1 MKVKIKKGRCC
12 DALDW
17 KERMEDDLQ
26 RFFGVAAPKKTTTS
40 LISLAHDVWGRVI
53 VCLHGEPTHLSPRF
67 IPSLTQRGQPDSFE
81 PLFEPK

>member
-53 VCLHGEPTHLSPRF
+53 V
-67 IPSLTQRGQPDSFE
+67 
-81 PLFEPK
+81 